1 MSALTHFGAR
11 VVESPALPIP
21 ASPRDQAVRIVR
33 TGLAD
38 ILAWLGEEVGEVGK
52 PVHVV
57 AARDCLLVSGEA
69 MASLRREI
77 VQRVPLFAEVGR

>member
-1 MSALTHFGAR
+1 MTLTHYGAR

-38 ILAWLGEEVGEVGK
+38 ILQWLGEEVGDVGR

-57 AARDCLLVSGEA
+57 AGRDCVLVSGEA

>member
-1 MSALTHFGAR
+1 MTLTHFGTR

-33 TGLAD
+33 TGMAD
-38 ILAWLGEEVGEVGK
+38 VLQWLGEEVGEVGK
-52 PVHVV
+52 PVHVI
-57 AARDCLLVSGEA
+57 ATEGGLLVSGEA
-69 MASLRREI
+69 MASLRREV